1 MKEGE
6 RIQLYND
13 LCDYKA
19 ELEEISYPSQTRKID
34 ILRRAIEYVR
44 NSKAQWLDMSN
55 EEVDKVVN
63 DAHLP
68 YIFPRKCSSCGF
80 TRGFADFKLC
90 PQCGSRMQSK

>member
-44 NSKAQWLDMSN
+44 GNSARWLTSPDTQRIIHDN
-55 EEVDKVVN
+55 RL
-63 DAHLP
+63 AYL
-68 YIFPRKCSSCGF
+68 FPCECSCCHF
-80 TRGFADFKLC
+80 DRGFSDFRLC
-90 PQCGSRMQSK
+90 PQCGSRMQRQ